1 VTPLKMPI
9 GCPRRCGWGPA
20 DTFLCSGCRKERC
33 YCQGMADQWPEL
45 CDECWGAAHAAKDDC
60 LGVAS

>member
-1 VTPLKMPI
+1 MTPIKMPI
-9 GCPRRCGWGPA
+9 GCPRDCGWGPTM
-20 DTFLCSGCRKERC
+20 TFVCSGCQKARC

-45 CDECWGAAHAAKDDC
+45 CDECWGAAHTAKDDC